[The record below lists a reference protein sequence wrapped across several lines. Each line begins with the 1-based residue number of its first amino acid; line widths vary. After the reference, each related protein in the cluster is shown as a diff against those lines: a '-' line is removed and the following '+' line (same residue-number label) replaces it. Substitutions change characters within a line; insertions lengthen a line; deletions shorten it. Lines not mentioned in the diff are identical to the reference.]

1 MPALSQPPRLLIGFS
16 GNLHRAK
23 PTVLRGMPFGG
34 QTWIHRDEV
43 VNAFDDMNNG
53 DIQFPCSYFRLPPP
67 THARMFLSTR
77 PFGWIRQSPA
87 SVEGSYSSSD
97 ATLLP
102 NPD

>member
-43 VNAFDDMNNG
+43 VNAFDDM
-53 DIQFPCSYFRLPPP
+53 SL
-67 THARMFLSTR
+67 
-77 PFGWIRQSPA
+77 
-87 SVEGSYSSSD
+87 
-97 ATLLP
+97 
-102 NPD
+102 